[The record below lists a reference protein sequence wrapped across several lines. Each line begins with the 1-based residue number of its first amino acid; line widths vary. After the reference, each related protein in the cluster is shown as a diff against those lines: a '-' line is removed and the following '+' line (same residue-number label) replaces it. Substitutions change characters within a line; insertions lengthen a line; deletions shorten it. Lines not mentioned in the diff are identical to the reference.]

1 MASTIGWSVPSV
13 RPGGGQP
20 DSTSQGET
28 RDGPSEMRESP
39 PDTPAELSQQAVKNR
54 DSLRVSN
61 FKFIVACY
69 LVILSLLTIVL
80 HTGFNPMP

>member
-1 MASTIGWSVPSV
+1 
-13 RPGGGQP
+13 
-20 DSTSQGET
+20 
-28 RDGPSEMRESP
+28 MRESP